1 MEFSLKLFSKK
12 IKIYW
17 YDYMS
22 EENLYERAEKRVDEK
37 IGFYHHL
44 YSYIAVNVI
53 LMIINVLFSKGDWW
67 FYWVSLFWG
76 IGLVSH
82 FIKTFIV
89 FDRFDDKYRQGMIE
103 KEMEKMRK

>member
-1 MEFSLKLFSKK
+1 MAE
-12 IKIYW
+12 
-17 YDYMS
+17 S
-22 EENLYERAEKRVDEK
+22 EMKARAEKIVDEK

-44 YSYIAVNVI
+44 YSYIVVNVI
-53 LMIINVLFSKGDWW
+53 LAIINILFSPDHWW
-67 FYWVSLFWG
+67 FMWVSFFWG

-89 FDRFDDKYRQGMIE
+89 FDKFNEKHRENMIE